1 MLARDPIPAVGCPEA
16 DFWAGVAPL
25 RAASEKPRG
34 GRRVRGQAGGA
45 SIALSCAVAPRGRTA
60 ARLAHAV
67 MKTYVATP
75 ATRERNW
82 LVVDANGQ
90 TLGRLATQIADAL
103 RGKTKPEYTPHVD
116 TGDFVVVVNA
126 EKISVTG
133 NKRADKKYYRHSGY
147 PGGIKERTLDD
158 MLERRPEEVIR
169 HAVKGML
176 PRNRL
181 ARKQLTKLKVYAGP
195 DHPHAAQKPTPME
208 IES

>member
-1 MLARDPIPAVGCPEA
+1 
-16 DFWAGVAPL
+16 
-25 RAASEKPRG
+25 
-34 GRRVRGQAGGA
+34 
-45 SIALSCAVAPRGRTA
+45 
-60 ARLAHAV
+60 
-67 MKTYVATP
+67 MKTYSAKP
-75 ATRERNW
+75 GEITREW
-82 LVVDANGQ
+82 YVVDADGK
-90 TLGRLATQIADAL
+90 TLGRLATQIADML
-103 RGKTKPEYTPHVD
+103 RGKRKPEYTPHCD

-126 EKISVTG
+126 EKIAVTG

-147 PGGIKERTLDD
+147 PGGIKERTLEE
-158 MLERRPEEVIR
+158 MLARRPEEVIR

>member
-1 MLARDPIPAVGCPEA
+1 MIGD
-16 DFWAGVAPL
+16 
-25 RAASEKPRG
+25 
-34 GRRVRGQAGGA
+34 RRA
-45 SIALSCAVAPRGRTA
+45 SIAWLFRAV
-60 ARLAHAV
+60 
-67 MKTYVATP
+67 KTYVATP
-75 ATRERNW
+75 VTRERNW
-82 LVVDANGQ
+82 LLVDATGQ

-103 RGKTKPEYTPHVD
+103 RGKTKAQYTPHVD
-116 TGDFVVVVNA
+116 TGDFVIVVNA

-133 NKRADKKYYRHSGY
+133 NKIQDKKYYRHSGY
-147 PGGIKERTLDD
+147 PGGIKERTLGD

-208 IES
+208 LRS